1 MLRGGEGFAIATAIA
16 IAKGTTNATT
26 ATKGT
31 TSEEFLLMFDI
42 HALIANL
49 LVIDPA
55 KFKAGLAKGQKPV
68 KLACKLGADYQAAS
82 LIAGLSLSYEAEAIN
97 AAYADKSIRS
107 CMTGNEVGSFY
118 TQLGVGILKG
128 DNFRALV
135 VESEGVLYS
144 PRCYG
149 LSLEAVPS
157 LLGANLVVDRQL
169 FAQVLKP
176 VLTYGGE
183 VKPAIFTERE
193 AQFEVT
199 RVVATRFES
208 HFDSYWFAA
217 KVLGKDT
224 TQIRYKDVIE
234 ATKTISKYAEKF
246 FAKREVMSYSSLLG
260 LQNQELRFDFVN
272 PVGKSVWINELVVL
286 PHTTKKVKAAK
297 NRRGFVSAVEVKKP
311 KGLCPYLDF
320 PLEFGEVKNIEVAAS
335 NPIDVEALGYELEA
349 QYEGY
354 RY

>member
-1 MLRGGEGFAIATAIA
+1 MTI
-16 IAKGTTNATT
+16 
-26 ATKGT
+26 
-31 TSEEFLLMFDI
+31 DI
-42 HALIANL
+42 HALIAKL
-49 LVIDPA
+49 LVIDPV

-82 LIAGLSLSYEAEAIN
+82 LIAGLSLSYDAAAIN
-97 AAYADKSIRS
+97 AAYADPSIRS

-135 VESEGVLYS
+135 VEDRGVLYT

-149 LSLEAVPS
+149 LSIEAVPS
-157 LLGANLVVDRQL
+157 LLGANLVVDRNL

-176 VLTYGGE
+176 LNSKGE
-183 VKPAIFTERE
+183 IKAAIFTERE
-193 AQFEVT
+193 AEFEVT

-272 PVGKSVWINELVVL
+272 PVGKSVWIKELVVL

-297 NRRGFVSAVEVKKP
+297 NRRGFVSVVEVKKP
-311 KGLCPYLDF
+311 EGLCPYLDF
-320 PLEFGEVKNIEVAAS
+320 PIDFGVVKAFEVAAS